1 MFFCDELVIFVVLVV
16 LVALVVLLILLVLV
30 VSGVEHVDGIIF
42 CTAPQ
47 CVIRERETEGCVCK
61 RMFFLLLA
69 PGSPAEKF
77 AVILNLG
84 IWKAVL

>member
-1 MFFCDELVIFVVLVV
+1 MIFVVLVV
-16 LVALVVLLILLVLV
+16 LVALVVLLILLVILVLV
-30 VSGVEHVDGIIF
+30 VSGVQHVDGIIF

-84 IWKAVL
+84 IWKVVL